1 MYLVTNVVK
10 KYTNSIG
17 NKMGISETVANTGV
31 ISIIP

>member
-1 MYLVTNVVK
+1 MYVVINVVK

-31 ISIIP
+31 VSIIP

>member
-1 MYLVTNVVK
+1 MYVVINVVK

-17 NKMGISETVANTGV
+17 NKMGISEAVANTGV

>member
-1 MYLVTNVVK
+1 MYVAINVVK

-31 ISIIP
+31 ILTIP

>member
-1 MYLVTNVVK
+1 MYVAINIVK

-31 ISIIP
+31 ILTIP

>member
-1 MYLVTNVVK
+1 MDGVK

-31 ISIIP
+31 IPTIP

>member
-1 MYLVTNVVK
+1 MYVAINVVK